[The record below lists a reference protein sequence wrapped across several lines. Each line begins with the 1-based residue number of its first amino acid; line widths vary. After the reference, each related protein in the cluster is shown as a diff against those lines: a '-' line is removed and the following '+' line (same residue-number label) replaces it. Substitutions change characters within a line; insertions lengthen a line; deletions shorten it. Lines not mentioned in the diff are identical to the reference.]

1 MSRLK
6 KIFKIFDKNEKRKFI
21 FILILSV
28 LGAFLEMVGIS
39 LFIPLIAILLGESIN
54 FGGSKFL
61 DDYMNL
67 INQFNY
73 DNILFIAVVALV
85 LVFLTKNI
93 YLFFLHYYNNKFIN
107 DIGSKISKKVF
118 KKYLNNNI
126 NFFIKK
132 NSNELLNN
140 CIYVVDGFKDTLSNI
155 ILVFSELLVLFG
167 IFLLLVIIEPR
178 GFLLSFIFIF
188 FFGIMAYFLSGKTL
202 ERWGQQ
208 IINFEKQRYLHLS
221 QAFRAI
227 REIKVFK
234 KINFFFQK
242 YVEPNNKRFQVSIW
256 KATFTGLPK
265 YFIEFLFVITL
276 SSLLIFLN
284 YLGKSNQD
292 IIIIMGLYAVATI
305 RIMPSL
311 NRILSSFQTFKFGK
325 KSIDI
330 IYDEINQNF
339 YQEIQN
345 KDISNNNFDLN
356 KKEVIDFQKV
366 SFKFEDNRK
375 KIFEDLNLKIYK
387 NEFVAIIGE
396 TGSGKSTM
404 INLMLGLLKCESGEI
419 NLNYKKVGLVP
430 QNPYLIDDTI
440 KENIALGIEKKLINE
455 KKIDDCIYQ
464 VQLQN
469 LILSLPKGIDTIVG
483 ENGVKFSG
491 GEIQRLSIARA
502 LYVAPDIIVLDEPT
516 NSLDEKTE
524 KKIMEILKNLSKNH
538 TIILVTHNLANIN
551 FCDKIIELGKH
562 EVNIK
567 KIERNQ

>member
-1 MSRLK
+1 
-6 KIFKIFDKNEKRKFI
+6 
-21 FILILSV
+21 
-28 LGAFLEMVGIS
+28 
-39 LFIPLIAILLGESIN
+39 
-54 FGGSKFL
+54 
-61 DDYMNL
+61 L

-73 DNILFIAVVALV
+73 ENILVVVVIMLV
-85 LVFLTKNI
+85 IIFLIKNI
-93 YLFFLHYYNNKFIN
+93 YLFFLQYYNNKFIN

-118 KKYLNNNI
+118 KKYLDNNI

-140 CIYVVDGFKDTLSNI
+140 CIYVVDGFKDSLANI
-155 ILVFSELLVLFG
+155 ILIFSEMLVLFG
-167 IFLLLVIIEPR
+167 IALLLIVIEPR

-188 FFGIMAYFLSGKTL
+188 FFGIMAFFLSGKVL

-242 YVEPNNKRFQVSIW
+242 YLEPNNKRFQISTW
-256 KATFTGLPK
+256 KATFTSLPK
-265 YFIEFLFVITL
+265 YFIEILFVITL
-276 SSLLIFLN
+276 SSLLVFLN
-284 YLGKSNQD
+284 HLGKSNQD

-330 IYDEINQNF
+330 IYDEINQNI
-339 YQEIQN
+339 YQEIQT
-345 KDISNNNFDLN
+345 KDTLNNNFSLN
-356 KKEVIDFQKV
+356 KEEVIEFKKV
-366 SFKFEDNRK
+366 SFKFDETK
-375 KIFEDLNLKIYK
+375 KQIFKDLDLKIYK
-387 NEFVAIIGE
+387 NDFVAIIGE
-396 TGSGKSTM
+396 TGSGKSTL
-404 INLMLGLLKCESGEI
+404 INLMLGLLKCGSGKI
-419 NLNYKKVGLVP
+419 NLNYNKIGLVP
-430 QNPYLIDDTI
+430 QNPYFIDDTL
-440 KENIALGIEKKLINE
+440 KKNVALGIEKESINIQ
-455 KKIDDCIYQ
+455 KVKDCIKQ
-464 VQLQN
+464 VQLEN
-469 LILSLPKGIDTIVG
+469 LILSLPDGIETIIG
-483 ENGVKFSG
+483 ENGIKFSG
-491 GEIQRLSIARA
+491 GETQRLSIARA

-567 KIERNQ
+567 KLERNQ

>member
-1 MSRLK
+1 MPRLK
-6 KIFKIFDKNEKRKFI
+6 KIFKVFDKNEKTKFV

-28 LGAFLEMVGIS
+28 LGAFLEMIGIS
-39 LFIPLIAILLGESIN
+39 FFIPLIAILLGESIN
-54 FGGSKFL
+54 FGDSNFL
-61 DDYMNL
+61 NNYVNL
-67 INQFNY
+67 INKFNHE
-73 DNILFIAVVALV
+73 NILVVVVTMLV
-85 LVFLTKNI
+85 IIFLIKNI
-93 YLFFLHYYNNKFIN
+93 YLFFLQYYNHKFIN

-140 CIYVVDGFKDTLSNI
+140 CIYVVDGFKDSLANI
-155 ILVFSELLVLFG
+155 ILIFSELLVLFG
-167 IFLLLVIIEPR
+167 IALLLIIIEPR

-188 FFGIMAYFLSGKTL
+188 FFGIIAFFLSGKAL

-242 YVEPNNKRFQVSIW
+242 YLEPNNKRFQISTR
-256 KATFTGLPK
+256 KATFTSLPK

-292 IIIIMGLYAVATI
+292 IIIVMGLYAVATI

-339 YQEIQN
+339 YQEIQT
-345 KDISNNNFDLN
+345 KDILNNNLSLS
-356 KKEVIDFQKV
+356 KEEVIEFKKV
-366 SFKFEDNRK
+366 SFKFDESK
-375 KIFEDLNLKIYK
+375 KQIFKDLDLKIYK
-387 NEFVAIIGE
+387 NDFVAIIGE
-396 TGSGKSTM
+396 TGSGKSTL
-404 INLMLGLLKCESGEI
+404 INLMLGLLKCDTGLV
-419 NLNYKKVGLVP
+419 NLNY
-430 QNPYLIDDTI
+430 
-440 KENIALGIEKKLINE
+440 
-455 KKIDDCIYQ
+455 
-464 VQLQN
+464 
-469 LILSLPKGIDTIVG
+469 
-483 ENGVKFSG
+483 
-491 GEIQRLSIARA
+491 
-502 LYVAPDIIVLDEPT
+502 
-516 NSLDEKTE
+516 
-524 KKIMEILKNLSKNH
+524 
-538 TIILVTHNLANIN
+538 
-551 FCDKIIELGKH
+551 DKI
-562 EVNIK
+562 
-567 KIERNQ
+567 

>member
-6 KIFKIFDKNEKRKFI
+6 KIFKVFDKNEKTKFI

-28 LGAFLEMVGIS
+28 LGAFLEMIGIS
-39 LFIPLIAILLGESIN
+39 FFIPLIAILLGESIN
-54 FGGSKFL
+54 FGGSNFL
-61 DDYMNL
+61 NNYVNL

-73 DNILFIAVVALV
+73 ENILVVVVTMLV
-85 LVFLTKNI
+85 IIFLIKNI
-93 YLFFLHYYNNKFIN
+93 YLFFLQYYNQKFIN

-118 KKYLNNNI
+118 KKYLDNNI

-140 CIYVVDGFKDTLSNI
+140 CIYVVDGFKDSLANI
-155 ILVFSELLVLFG
+155 LLIFSELLVLFG
-167 IFLLLVIIEPR
+167 IALLLIIIEPR

-188 FFGIMAYFLSGKTL
+188 FFGVMAFFLSGKAL

-242 YVEPNNKRFQVSIW
+242 YLEPNNKRFQISTW
-256 KATFTGLPK
+256 KATFTSLPK

-339 YQEIQN
+339 YQEIQT
-345 KDISNNNFDLN
+345 KDILNNNFGLS
-356 KKEVIDFQKV
+356 KEEVIEFKKV
-366 SFKFEDNRK
+366 SFKFDESK
-375 KIFEDLNLKIYK
+375 KQIFKDLDLKIYK
-387 NEFVAIIGE
+387 NDFVAIIGE
-396 TGSGKSTM
+396 TGSGKSTL
-404 INLMLGLLKCESGEI
+404 INLMLGLLKCDSGKV
-419 NLNYKKVGLVP
+419 NLNYNKIGLVP
-430 QNPYLIDDTI
+430 QNPYFIDDTL
-440 KENIALGIEKKLINE
+440 KENVALGIEKESINIQ
-455 KKIDDCIYQ
+455 KVNDCISQ
-464 VQLQN
+464 VQLKN
-469 LILSLPKGIDTIVG
+469 LISSLPDGIETIIG

-491 GEIQRLSIARA
+491 GETQRISIARA

-567 KIERNQ
+567 KTERN